1 MKKFFKKIIGFR
13 FSWLILLILLTL
25 PAFWRL
31 LGPGYFPMHDDLQV
45 GRLYQM
51 DLCFRDGQIPC
62 RWVPDMGYGYGY
74 PLFNYYP
81 PLPYYVGEIFHLL
94 GFSYLNSI
102 KILFIFGLLFSGI
115 FAYLLGKELW
125 GKYGGMVTAV
135 FYLYVPYHAV
145 DVYVRGALNEFWGLA
160 LFPAVFWA
168 AYKIIKEKKKI
179 FVALLALFLALLLLS
194 HNLMAFFILPFLIV
208 FALFLIW
215 FLKKKI
221 KIVWWLFLAGIWG
234 LALAAFFTL
243 PVLFERS
250 FVHVE
255 TMFIGYF
262 NYLAH
267 FATVKQLFFSR
278 FWGYGPSVWGTED
291 GMPFAIG
298 QIHWGWGLLT
308 LLIFVG
314 LWLKEKRKEF
324 WLLLLFFA
332 FFLGTAFLA
341 HQRSSF
347 IWLALPVLANM
358 QFPWRFVGLSS
369 FFVSLMAGGVFL
381 LIKKKIVKNK
391 KKALFLSGLLIA
403 VVIGFNFSFFK
414 PEKILKITD
423 SEKLFSA
430 KGWNKLQT
438 DAIFDYLPIYASQP
452 PASAAPAQP
461 YFVRGEGGQIVNF
474 QKGTDWEKFQAEVSS
489 ESLLQ
494 LPLYDFPGWQVLVNG
509 QPAEINYQNQLG
521 LITIKL
527 GTGDYQI
534 EARLKKTPV
543 RQATDW
549 LSLIAWLGLAGFMV
563 KYRHGRTG
571 SDAGN

>member
-1 MKKFFKKIIGFR
+1 MKKFFRKIVKFR
-13 FSWLILLILLTL
+13 FTWLILLILIAL

-102 KILFIFGLLFSGI
+102 KILFILGLLFSGI
-115 FAYLLGKELW
+115 FAYLLGKEFW

-135 FYLYVPYHAV
+135 FYLYLPYHAV

-160 LFPAVFWA
+160 LFPAIFWA
-168 AYKIIKEKKKI
+168 LYKLIKEKKKI
-179 FVALLALFLALLLLS
+179 FIATLAFFLALLLLS
-194 HNLMAFFILPFLIV
+194 HNLMAFFILPFLII

-215 FLKKKI
+215 YLKQKKKVI
-221 KIVWWLFLAGIWG
+221 WWLLLAAIWG

-267 FATVKQLFFSR
+267 FATVSQLFFSR
-278 FWGYGPSVWGTED
+278 FWGYGASVWGTDD
-291 GMPFAIG
+291 GLSFSLG
-298 QIHWGWGLLT
+298 QVQWLLAVIA
-308 LLIFVG
+308 LLAF
-314 LWLKEKRKEF
+314 LWFSLRKKRKEI
-324 WLLLLFFA
+324 WLLFLLFV

-347 IWLALPVLANM
+347 IWLALPILGNM
-358 QFPWRFVGLSS
+358 QFPWRFVGLSG
-369 FFVSLMAGGVFL
+369 FFASLMAGSVFL
-381 LIKKKIVKNK
+381 LIKNK
-391 KKALFLSGLLIA
+391 KKALLLASLLIIA
-403 VVIGFNFSFFK
+403 VVSFNFSFFQ

-430 KGWNKLQT
+430 KGWYKLQT
-438 DAIFDYLPIYASQP
+438 DAIFDYLPIYAPLP
-452 PASAAPAQP
+452 PATPAPDQP
-461 YFVRGEGGQIVNF
+461 YFIRGEGGEIKNF
-474 QKGTDWEKFQAEVSS
+474 QKGTDWQKFQVEVSS

-509 QPAEINYQNQLG
+509 QSAEINHQNELG
-521 LITIKL
+521 LITLRL
-527 GTGDYQI
+527 GTGSYQI
-534 EARLKKTPV
+534 EAQLKDTPV
-543 RQATDW
+543 RKTGNY
-549 LSLIAWLGLAGFMV
+549 LSLIAWLGLLFCLFL
-563 KYRHGRTG
+563 KRKNKKSR
-571 SDAGN
+571 

>member
-1 MKKFFKKIIGFR
+1 MKKFFRKIVKFR
-13 FSWLILLILLTL
+13 FTWLILLILIAL

-102 KILFIFGLLFSGI
+102 KILFILGLLFSGI
-115 FAYLLGKELW
+115 FAYLLGKEFW

-135 FYLYVPYHAV
+135 FYLYLPYHAV

-160 LFPAVFWA
+160 LFPAIFWA
-168 AYKIIKEKKKI
+168 LYKLIKEKKKI
-179 FVALLALFLALLLLS
+179 FIAVLAFFLALLLLS
-194 HNLMAFFILPFLIV
+194 HNLMAFFILPFLII

-215 FLKKKI
+215 YLKQKKKVI
-221 KIVWWLFLAGIWG
+221 WWLLLAAIWG

-267 FATVKQLFFSR
+267 FATVSQLFFSR
-278 FWGYGPSVWGTED
+278 FWGYGASVWGTDD
-291 GMPFAIG
+291 GLSFSLG
-298 QIHWGWGLLT
+298 QVQWLLAVIA
-308 LLIFVG
+308 LLAF
-314 LWLKEKRKEF
+314 LWFSLRKKRKEI
-324 WLLLLFFA
+324 WLLFLLFV

-347 IWLALPVLANM
+347 IWLALPILGNM
-358 QFPWRFVGLSS
+358 QFPWRFVGLSG
-369 FFVSLMAGGVFL
+369 FFASLMAGSVFL
-381 LIKKKIVKNK
+381 LIKNK
-391 KKALFLSGLLIA
+391 KKALLLASLLIIA
-403 VVIGFNFSFFK
+403 VVSFNFSFFQ

-430 KGWNKLQT
+430 KGWYKLQT
-438 DAIFDYLPIYASQP
+438 DAIFDYLPIYAPLP
-452 PASAAPAQP
+452 PATPAPDQP
-461 YFVRGEGGQIVNF
+461 YFIRGEGGEIKNF
-474 QKGTDWEKFQAEVSS
+474 KKGTDWEKFQAEVVS
-489 ESLLQ
+489 ESFLQ

-509 QPAEINYQNQLG
+509 QSVEINHQNQLG
-521 LITIKL
+521 LITIRL
-527 GTGDYQI
+527 EAGDYQI
-534 EARLKKTPV
+534 EARLGKTPV
-543 RQATDW
+543 RQITD
-549 LSLIAWLGLAGFMV
+549 LISLMAWIGLIVFLV
-563 KYRHGRTG
+563 SGRKKKRV
-571 SDAGN
+571 AKVA

>member
-1 MKKFFKKIIGFR
+1 MKKFFRKIVKFR
-13 FSWLILLILLTL
+13 FTWLILLILIAL

-102 KILFIFGLLFSGI
+102 KILFILGLLFSGI
-115 FAYLLGKELW
+115 FAYLLGKEFW
-125 GKYGGMVTAV
+125 GKYGGLVTGV
-135 FYLYVPYHAV
+135 FYLYLPYHAV

-168 AYKIIKEKKKI
+168 LYKLIKEKKKI
-179 FVALLALFLALLLLS
+179 FIAVLAFFLALLLLS
-194 HNLMAFFILPFLIV
+194 HNLMAFFILPFLII

-215 FLKKKI
+215 YLKQKKKVI
-221 KIVWWLFLAGIWG
+221 WWLLLAAIWG

-267 FATVKQLFFSR
+267 FATVSQLFFSR
-278 FWGYGPSVWGTED
+278 FWGYGASVWGTDD
-291 GMPFAIG
+291 GLSFSLG
-298 QIHWGWGLLT
+298 QVQWLLAVIA
-308 LLIFVG
+308 LLAF
-314 LWLKEKRKEF
+314 LWFSLRKKRKEI
-324 WLLLLFFA
+324 WLLFLLFV

-347 IWLALPVLANM
+347 IWLALPILGNM
-358 QFPWRFVGLSS
+358 QFPWRFVGLSG
-369 FFVSLMAGGVFL
+369 FFASLMAGSVFL
-381 LIKKKIVKNK
+381 LIKNK
-391 KKALFLSGLLIA
+391 KKALLLASLLIIA
-403 VVIGFNFSFFK
+403 VVSFNFSFFQ

-430 KGWNKLQT
+430 KGWYKLQT
-438 DAIFDYLPIYASQP
+438 DAIFDYLPIYAPLP
-452 PASAAPAQP
+452 PATPAPDQP
-461 YFVRGEGGQIVNF
+461 YFIRGEGGEIKNF
-474 QKGTDWEKFQAEVSS
+474 QKGTDWQKFQVEVSS

-509 QPAEINYQNQLG
+509 QSAEINHQNELG
-521 LITIKL
+521 LITLRL
-527 GTGDYQI
+527 GTGSYQI
-534 EARLKKTPV
+534 EAQLKDTPV
-543 RQATDW
+543 RKTGNY
-549 LSLIAWLGLAGFMV
+549 LSLIAWLGLLFCLFL
-563 KYRHGRTG
+563 KRKNKKSR
-571 SDAGN
+571 